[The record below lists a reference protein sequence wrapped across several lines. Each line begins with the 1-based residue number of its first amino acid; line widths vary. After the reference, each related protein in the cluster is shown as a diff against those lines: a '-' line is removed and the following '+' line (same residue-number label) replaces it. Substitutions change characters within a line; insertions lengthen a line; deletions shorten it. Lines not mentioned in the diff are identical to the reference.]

1 MRISAQ
7 VSSSFQKNNITLRT
21 EDDQKSLVISPKADG
36 YGLSVNGGELLFLAL
51 ATCFCN
57 DLYREAKRRNLEIS
71 NVDVEVFGDFGAE
84 GEPAQNISYKVS
96 LEAPN
101 LSQEEIACLI
111 KKVDEVAEIHKTL
124 RNGIEI
130 NLR

>member
-21 EDDQKSLVISPKADG
+21 EDDQKSLIISPKSDG

-101 LSQEEIACLI
+101 LSQEEIASLI

-124 RNGIEI
+124 RNKIEI

>member
-1 MRISAQ
+1 M
-7 VSSSFQKNNITLRT
+7 
-21 EDDQKSLVISPKADG
+21 
-36 YGLSVNGGELLFLAL
+36 NGGELLFLAL

-101 LSQEEIACLI
+101 LSQEEIAAFI

-130 NLR
+130 NLS

>member
-71 NVDVEVFGDFGAE
+71 NIDVEVFGDFGAE

-101 LSQEEIACLI
+101 LSQEEIASLI
-111 KKVDEVAEIHKTL
+111 KNVDEVAEIHKTL
-124 RNGIEI
+124 RIGIEI

>member
-57 DLYREAKRRNLEIS
+57 DLYREAKGRNLEIS
-71 NVDVEVFGDFGAE
+71 NIDVEVFGDFGAE

-101 LSQEEIACLI
+101 LSQEEIASLI

-124 RNGIEI
+124 GNGIEI
-130 NLR
+130 NLS